1 MATTG
6 FASWLVG
13 DRLLDECEDEDERLI
28 RRTLSVAWV
37 VVSMITPVWGVI
49 YIIFDEVVG
58 GLIPIVYGFFTFV
71 SFAAMRRW
79 GGWNFWR
86 KSQMIQ
92 HLLLPFFLMWELGG
106 FGASSAVL
114 IWSLLAPISSMW
126 AGQARE
132 ALSVLLGF
140 VALTV
145 FSAIIESSLSPN
157 NGIPEWAVTAF
168 YAANFVTITTII
180 FLLLAYL
187 VGQQSQALDVMRR
200 NRELETAYLQQ
211 EVSLRQSDKLATLGK
226 LSAGMAHELNNPAAA
241 VQQATNELSNLLL
254 GDDEVR
260 ADLAGLGLSES
271 QDAQV
276 WELASRIGAR
286 VDHPE
291 FLDPLERSDRED
303 ATQDLLE
310 AAGVDDAWELAP
322 SLVSLGLEPIDLERL
337 RDSFPAEKFGQAAN
351 LLARQFH
358 RQTLLGSLDEST
370 GRIVSMVRALKSYS
384 YLDQA
389 PSQLLDVHEGLDS
402 TLVMFQNR
410 LRSGIEVRKF
420 YGDIPEI
427 EGHGSEL
434 NQVWTN
440 LLDNALDAMGDTGTI
455 TLSTHQ
461 KGDDVIIEV
470 EDDGPGVPADM
481 IETIFDPFVTS
492 KAPGDGTGLGLNIA
506 HSIITQKHGG
516 QISLSSRPGRTAF
529 RIQLPATQ
537 PKEVHAH
544 ETNGREKE

>member
-1 MATTG
+1 MMG
-6 FASWLVG
+6 FAGWLVA
-13 DRLLDECEDEDERLI
+13 DRLIDECEAEDERQI

-37 VVSMITPVWGVI
+37 VVSLITPIWGVI
-49 YIIFDEVVG
+49 YIAFDEVVA
-58 GLIPIVYGFFTFV
+58 GLIPIVYGALTFV
-71 SFAAMRRW
+71 SFVVMRRW
-79 GGWNFWR
+79 GSWSFWR
-86 KSQMIQ
+86 KSQMVQ

-106 FGASSAVL
+106 FGPSSAVL

-132 ALSVLLGF
+132 ALSVLGGF

-145 FSAIIESSLSPN
+145 FSGFIDSSLSPN
-157 NGIPEWAVTAF
+157 NGIPEWAITAF

-187 VGQQSQALDVMRR
+187 VGQQSQALDLMRR

-226 LSAGMAHELNNPAAA
+226 LSAGMAHEMNNPAAA

-254 GDDEVR
+254 GDDQVR
-260 ADLAGLGLSES
+260 ADLAGLGLTES
-271 QDAQV
+271 QEAEV
-276 WELASRIGAR
+276 WELASRIGTR
-286 VDHPE
+286 VGHPE

-303 ATQDLLE
+303 AAQDLLE
-310 AAGVDDAWELAP
+310 AAGVEEAWELAP
-322 SLVSLGLEPIDLERL
+322 SLVSLGLEPSDIKRL
-337 RDSFPAEKFGQAAN
+337 RDSLPTEKFGEAAN

-370 GRIVSMVRALKSYS
+370 GRIVSMVRALKTYS

-389 PSQLLDVHEGLDS
+389 PSQLLDLHEGLDS
-402 TLVMFQNR
+402 TLVMFHNR
-410 LRSGIEVRKF
+410 LRSGIEVRKI
-420 YGDIPEI
+420 YGDIPPI
-427 EGHGSEL
+427 AGHGSEL

-440 LLDNALDAMGDTGTI
+440 LLDNALDAMGETGTI
-455 TLSTHQ
+455 TLTTRHS
-461 KGDDVIIEV
+461 GDDVIIEV
-470 EDDGPGVPADM
+470 EDDGPGVPVDM
-481 IETIFDPFVTS
+481 VETIFDPFVTS

-516 QISLSSRPGRTAF
+516 QISLSSRPGRTVF
-529 RIQLPATQ
+529 SIRLPATQ
-537 PKEVHAH
+537 PKEAQAHA
-544 ETNGREKE
+544 TNGREKE